1 MALVSFTLR
10 RSVVD
15 RGSYVRYDVDTYNTA
30 ASAGNAASVP
40 WVYDDARDPDQY
52 LKSNNYQIAPNEFV
66 ESFIEATSPAYGV
79 VSLRWEM
86 PLVDTVGVDT
96 VATQSV
102 LVYSPIGAPE
112 TIASGNVLTQSAD
125 VFDYEHLNLP
135 QGQWA
140 YYTLFVRYQN
150 NVGTDFYEKVAS
162 IEVLVPRN
170 YQSVNYLWERVPQY
184 YRDLDA
190 RQGELVDP
198 NSDYA
203 ATELGALPV
212 GNKVGP
218 LYKFLSIFGYE
229 IDRLRTIIDYL
240 MISRDPAESNTETL
254 NAIAATVGIGYR
266 TNYIN
271 PDRLRALLDDVGYM
285 RRSKG
290 TLSGTETYGRALAAC
305 DVDIDQDAREI
316 SFFAQRVNYMSD
328 PLNATGLFEDRP
340 AHECEETRPSINRG
354 SYDPTTYVSGDES
367 TYPSALD
374 GEAYLPGMYWTA
386 ASASTFEGIPVD
398 VGDYIVAYEKDG
410 NIQFGVNGYGIY
422 ADNYA
427 AFNTYTYSPYSAF
440 ADTTLTYTPNGT
452 GVDAGVTHM
461 LLRLNSPVPV
471 REGDQVTFSVHS
483 IVGTEAM
490 RWVRLTTK
498 SGLVIGWSDGL
509 TQAGDSVAA
518 QVTATDNLSELAVDG
533 YTPAI
538 IEVLVDLESVDSYQL
553 KYLLAERNRI
563 GEYFDGS
570 YSRGG
575 WLSNP
580 DGNRT
585 GDFQWSNQGDNLVG
599 VNSGVPFQ
607 SVSVYTE
614 DFGRT
619 RSILGSFFKKTLP
632 INLQDY
638 YSIVN
643 YNTVPGMSALD
654 NYYNSFWKF
663 RSASDTTATGGHATV
678 DGYVIWTAD
687 APTVVGT
694 SCTAHAIIS
703 GYDRGVYNT
712 DNNYDYIS
720 YSESY
725 SYSSTPYADPGTDYN
740 AAPCT

>member
-10 RSVVD
+10 RSVID
-15 RGSYVRYDVDTYNTA
+15 RGSYLRYDVDTYNTA

-40 WVYDDARDPDQY
+40 WVYDEARDPDQY
-52 LKSNNYQIAPNEFV
+52 LKSTNYQIAPNEFV

-79 VSLRWEM
+79 VSLNWEM
-86 PLVDTVGVDT
+86 PLVEDIGTET

-102 LVYSPIGAPE
+102 LVYSPIGSPE

-125 VFDYEHLNLP
+125 VFDYEHLDLP

-150 NVGTDFYEKVAS
+150 TVGTDFYEKVAS
-162 IEVLVPRN
+162 IEVLVPKN
-170 YQSVNYLWERVPQY
+170 YGSVNFLWERLPQY

-203 ATELGALPV
+203 ITELGSLPV

-218 LYKFLSIFGYE
+218 LYKFLSIFGFE
-229 IDRLRTIIDYL
+229 LDRLRTIIDYL
-240 MISRDPAESNTETL
+240 MVSKDPAESNTETL
-254 NAIAATVGIGYR
+254 NAIASTVGIGYR

-305 DVDIDQDAREI
+305 DVSIDQDSREI
-316 SFFAQRVNYMSD
+316 SFFAQRVNYISD
-328 PLNATGLFEDRP
+328 PLNATGLFVDRP
-340 AHECEETRPSINRG
+340 AHECEATRPSIYRG
-354 SYDPTTYVSGDES
+354 TYDPTTYVAGTPS

-374 GEAYLPGMYWTA
+374 GEEYAPGMYWTA

-410 NIQFGVNGYGIY
+410 SIKFAVNGFSID
-422 ADNYA
+422 ADNYS
-427 AFNTYTYSPYSAF
+427 AFNTYTYNPYSEF
-440 ADTTLTYTPNGT
+440 ADTTVTYTPNGT
-452 GVDAGVTHM
+452 GVSSGVTHM
-461 LLRLNSPVPV
+461 LLRLESPIPV
-471 REGDQVTFSVHS
+471 REGDRVTFSVHS
-483 IVGTEAM
+483 IIGTEAM
-490 RWVRLTTK
+490 KWVRLTTK
-498 SGLVIGWSDGL
+498 SGLIMGWSNGL
-509 TQAGDSVAA
+509 TKAGDSIAA
-518 QVTATDNLSELAVDG
+518 QVQVVDNLGELAVDG

-538 IEVLVDLESVDSYQL
+538 VELLVDLESVDRYQL

-585 GDFQWSNQGDNLVG
+585 GDFQWSNQGDNLG
-599 VNSGVPFQ
+599 GFNSGVPFQ

-619 RSILGSFFKKTLP
+619 RSVLGSFFKKTLP

-643 YNTVPGMSALD
+643 YNAVPGMDAID
-654 NYYNSFWKF
+654 NYYDSFWKF
-663 RSASDTTATGGHATV
+663 RSASDTVATGGQGVV
-678 DGYVIWTAD
+678 DGYVIWTGLGEG
-687 APTVVGT
+687 TGT

-703 GYDRGVYNT
+703 GYDKGVYNT
-712 DNNYDYIS
+712 ENNYDYIS

-725 SYSSTPYADPGTDYN
+725 AYSSTTYADSETVYN
-740 AAPCT
+740 ASPCT

>member
-10 RSVVD
+10 RSVID

-52 LKSNNYQIAPNEFV
+52 LKSDNYQIAPNEFV

-86 PLVDTVGVDT
+86 PLVETIGVET

-125 VFDYEHLNLP
+125 VFNYEHLDLP

-150 NVGTDFYEKVAS
+150 TVGTDFYEKVAS

-170 YQSVNYLWERVPQY
+170 YQSVNYLWERIPQY

-190 RQGELVDP
+190 RQGELIDP

-203 ATELGALPV
+203 ITELGALPV

-229 IDRLRTIIDYL
+229 LDRLRTIIDYL

-254 NAIAATVGIGYR
+254 NSIAATVGIGYR

-398 VGDYIVAYEKDG
+398 VGDYVVAYEKDG
-410 NIQFGVNGYGIY
+410 NIKFGVNGYGIY

-427 AFNTYTYSPYSAF
+427 AFNTYTYNPYSAF

-471 REGDQVTFSVHS
+471 RDGDQVTFSVHS
-483 IVGTEAM
+483 IIGTEAM

-498 SGLVIGWSDGL
+498 SGLVIGWSNGL
-509 TQAGDSVAA
+509 TKAGDSVAA
-518 QVTATDNLSELAVDG
+518 QVTATDNLGELAVDG

-538 IEVLVDLESVDSYQL
+538 IELLVDLESVDSYQL

-619 RSILGSFFKKTLP
+619 RSVLGSFFKKTLP

-643 YNTVPGMSALD
+643 YNAVPGMSALD

-687 APTVVGT
+687 APTVVGS

-712 DNNYDYIS
+712 NNNYDYIS